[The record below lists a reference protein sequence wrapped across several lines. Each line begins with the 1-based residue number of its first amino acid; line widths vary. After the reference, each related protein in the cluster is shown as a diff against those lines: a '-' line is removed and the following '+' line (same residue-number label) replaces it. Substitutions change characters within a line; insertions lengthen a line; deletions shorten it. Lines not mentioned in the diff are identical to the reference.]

1 MFGLDLLVE
10 LFVAFAEIG
19 LLNLHPSISRRQSN
33 IPKKKLWIES
43 DNKTEKYYF
52 HRLSL
57 LWLPETIG
65 TQSFRQSVW

>member
-33 IPKKKLWIES
+33 IPKKSCGLKV
-43 DNKTEKYYF
+43 TT
-52 HRLSL
+52 RLKSI
-57 LWLPETIG
+57 TFIA
-65 TQSFRQSVW
+65 